1 VPGYYLIS
9 YSASELYYATDNG
22 STGTSNQ
29 YSWSCSNS
37 TSSDYKNLNKTNGCV
52 FTRGVAASTAMENP
66 LFSAPAG
73 KKMLFSAWAHEN
85 CGNPAGGI
93 SCKDFTYTHNQV
105 QFKFDNG
112 TGSDVTL
119 YPSGPI
125 IDGWQKYEGAVSV
138 PTGVSTMTMT
148 FVNSSTSTIYFDD
161 IRMQPFNANMKSYIY
176 DPVNQR
182 LVAELDANNY
192 ASFYEYDEEGT
203 LVRTKV
209 ETKEGIKTVT
219 ETRSSQQNIIR

>member
-1 VPGYYLIS
+1 
-9 YSASELYYATDNG
+9 
-22 STGTSNQ
+22 
-29 YSWSCSNS
+29 
-37 TSSDYKNLNKTNGCV
+37 
-52 FTRGVAASTAMENP
+52 
-66 LFSAPAG
+66 
-73 KKMLFSAWAHEN
+73 
-85 CGNPAGGI
+85 
-93 SCKDFTYTHNQV
+93 V